1 LLTLTDSLGIPLLA
15 SGLWQAAPKDKGDG
29 EHHLRGPFS
38 RHVTPQ
44 HQKEPLH
51 NEEALARQ
59 LIATDK
65 VDLKGMN

>member
-1 LLTLTDSLGIPLLA
+1 LGFPCSPLA
-15 SGLWQAAPKDKGDG
+15 SGRLRQRIRGMESIISVAPFPDM
-29 EHHLRGPFS
+29 
-38 RHVTPQ
+38 PQ